1 MPDSSVLEESP
12 PQFRF
17 SNPELAK
24 QGGIASAIT
33 RKLQAQKAKA
43 FDALSLEVIPAV
55 QQGLEH
61 AQSLQ
66 LAHAGALEMLAAHIA
81 RIDDKLSHAETPA
94 DFRDL
99 AQARSKLFEQWAHLA
114 GIPKP
119 MAAREVRT
127 TRRTYA
133 PPAAPV
139 EIPAI
144 PQP

>member
-1 MPDSSVLEESP
+1 MSLAAFQETPAAYQVAHESGIKSG
-12 PQFRF
+12 QVRRQ
-17 SNPELAK
+17 NAERLKRLDALLPEILPALHE
-24 QGGIASAIT
+24 
-33 RKLQAQKAKA
+33 KLQEPDAQTKA
-43 FDALSLEVIPAV
+43 
-55 QQGLEH
+55 H
-61 AQSLQ
+61 T
-66 LAHAGALEMLAAHIA
+66 GALEMLSAHIA
-81 RIDDKLSHAETPA
+81 RIDDKLSHAEEPA

-133 PPAAPV
+133 APAAPV